1 MTHLYD
7 NAVGAL
13 GYLGFGVASKVAW
26 ADHAALLGLMPAVS
40 GPDGSTRYRTDEHA
54 WRFALH
60 EDAATD
66 DFLYAGFECGD
77 AAQFAAVVQR
87 IQDVGIAIER
97 DPALAATRG
106 VMELARCTDP
116 NGLAIELYY
125 GPWLA
130 PETPFHSPQPLTGFV
145 TGAQGLGHII
155 VNAADVEASTKFYTA
170 VLGMRLSD
178 RILFEAAPGMVI
190 PLIFLHCNQRHH
202 SIAIA
207 PAMPGGKRIHHVM
220 LEVPGIDDVGLAIDR
235 FMKAGTEITA
245 TLGRHSNDRM
255 LSFYVRTPSGF
266 EVEYGCEGIAA
277 GGPDWS
283 VGTHSAISVWGHHR
297 ARI

>member
-1 MTHLYD
+1 MIHQHD

-13 GYLGFGVASKVAW
+13 GYLGFGVASQAAW
-26 ADHAALLGLMPAVS
+26 TDHAALLGLMSAAA
-40 GPDGSTRYRTDEHA
+40 GPDGSTRYRIDEHA

-60 EDAATD
+60 DDPTD
-66 DFLYAGFECGD
+66 DFLYAGFECGSAEHFD
-77 AAQFAAVVQR
+77 AVVRR
-87 IQDVGIAIER
+87 IQDAGITIER
-97 DPALAATRG
+97 DAALAATRG
-106 VMELARCTDP
+106 VMELARCVDP
-116 NGLAIELYY
+116 DGLAIELYY
-125 GPWLA
+125 GPRLV
-130 PETPFHSPQPLTGFV
+130 PEVPFRSPQPLTGFV
-145 TGAQGLGHII
+145 TGDQGLGHII
-155 VNAADVEASTKFYTA
+155 VNTSDVAASTAFYTS

-178 RILFEAAPGMVI
+178 RILFEAAPGIVI
-190 PLIFLHCNQRHH
+190 PLTFLHCNDRHH

-266 EVEYGCEGIAA
+266 EVEYGCEGIAV

-283 VGTHSAISVWGHHR
+283 VGTHAAISVWGHHR

>member
-1 MTHLYD
+1 MTQLHD

-13 GYLGFGVASKVAW
+13 GYLGFGVSSQTAW
-26 ADHAALLGLMPAVS
+26 ADHAVLLGLMSAAR
-40 GPDGSTRYRTDEHA
+40 GPDGSTRYRIDEHA

-60 EDAATD
+60 DDASD
-66 DFLYAGFECGD
+66 DFLYAGFECGN
-77 AAQFAAVVQR
+77 AAHFDAVVQR
-87 IQDVGIAIER
+87 IEAAGIAITR
-97 DPALAATRG
+97 DQDLAATRG
-106 VMELARCTDP
+106 VMELARCVDP

-125 GPWLA
+125 GPWLV
-130 PETPFHSPQPLTGFV
+130 PEVPFQSPQPLSGFV
-145 TGAQGLGHII
+145 TGDQGLGHII
-155 VNAADVEASTKFYTA
+155 VNTADVAATTQFYMA
-170 VLGMRLSD
+170 VLGMRMSD
-178 RILFEAAPGMVI
+178 RILFEAAPGITI
-190 PLIFLHCNQRHH
+190 PLHFLHCNNRHH
-202 SIAIA
+202 TIAIA

-235 FMKAGTEITA
+235 AMKAGVEITA

-266 EVEYGCEGIAA
+266 EVEYGCEGIAV

-283 VGTHSAISVWGHHR
+283 VGTHAAISVWGHHR